1 MIARLVTVAFFPSP
15 TTVSGPATAGRATVS
30 SASWIAGGRHRHR
43 GLGDREADRRRVEPV
58 VGDGLGGARPVDDLA
73 GHGRDGDRLEVLE
86 ADRPLGGGA
95 VELRAGA
102 VERLPQREAVDPR
115 HRGHVAGA
123 EQRGEARPGVER
135 LLAGAGDGALDVE
148 LEARGT
154 RVDRRGA
161 RPGLQRHRLG
171 EAARELGVELLLGL
185 GLAHPADLDPGD
197 GDPAGHVGGGDQQI
211 ADVEHGEQTDHGRAD
226 EQRAASAAAGGV
238 VAGLVGAAIPRRWP
252 LGARR
257 PVVGDGDP
265 LGALGVGLRR
275 ALRGH
280 RPRGLVEPR
289 PVGVGRGVDVLG
301 IPMVIVDGG
310 VDGRVLG
317 CAAPG

>member
-30 SASWIAGGRHRHR
+30 SASWIGGGRDRHR
-43 GLGDREADRRRVEPV
+43 GLDDREADRGRVEPV
-58 VGDGLGGARPVDDLA
+58 LGDGLGGDGAVDDLA
-73 GHGRDGDRLEVLE
+73 GHGLDGDRLEVLE

-95 VELRAGA
+95 VELRADP
-102 VERLPQREAVDPR
+102 VERLAQREPVDPR

-154 RVDRRGA
+154 RVDRGGA
-161 RPGLQRHRLG
+161 RPGLQRHGLG

-197 GDPAGHVGGGDQQI
+197 DDPAGHVGGGDQQV
-211 ADVEHGEQTDHGRAD
+211 ADVEHGEQPDHGRTD
-226 EQRAASAAAGGV
+226 EQRAASAAGSRH
-238 VAGLVGAAIPRRWP
+238 GLVGTVTPGWWP
-252 LGARR
+252 LGAGR

-301 IPMVIVDGG
+301 VPTAIVDGG

-317 CAAPG
+317 RAAPG

>member
-30 SASWIAGGRHRHR
+30 SVSWIAAGVTVTGASAIGRPT
-43 GLGDREADRRRVEPV
+43 G
-58 VGDGLGGARPVDDLA
+58 VGSSQCSVTAWAAPGAVDDLA

-102 VERLPQREAVDPR
+102 VERLAQREPVDPR
-115 HRGHVAGA
+115 HRGHVAGV

-171 EAARELGVELLLGL
+171 QAARELGVELLLGL
-185 GLAHPADLDPGD
+185 GLAHAADLDPGD
-197 GDPAGHVGGGDQQI
+197 GDPAGHVGGGDQQV
-211 ADVEHGEQTDHGRAD
+211 ADVEHGEQTDHGRTD

-238 VAGLVGAAIPRRWP
+238 VAGLVGPAIPRRWP

-265 LGALGVGLRR
+265 LGARGVGLRR
-275 ALRGH
+275 APRGH

-301 IPMVIVDGG
+301 VPMVIADSG
-310 VDGRVLG
+310 VDGRLLG